1 MMKMQEKNKGRVFTV
16 PNVLSMIRLCLIPIF
31 VWLYCVRNEYLWT
44 AIILILSG
52 ITDVVDG
59 YIARHFN
66 AISDLGKI
74 IDPIADKLTQ
84 GAMLICLCLR
94 FPYMIVLILVM
105 AVKEISLGVATL
117 VFIKKTGS
125 VQSSRW
131 HGKVA
136 TVLLYATVVLHVLW
150 INIPPQ
156 ISTVIILISICMI
169 LLSFALYGIGYIK
182 ALLKRKNA
190 KKEAQI

>member
-1 MMKMQEKNKGRVFTV
+1 MKMQEKKRSRVFTV
-16 PNVLSMIRLCLIPIF
+16 PNILSMIRLCLIPIF
-31 VWLYCVRNEYLWT
+31 VWLYCVEKEYIWT
-44 AIILILSG
+44 TIILVFSG
-52 ITDVVDG
+52 LTDVVDG

-84 GAMLICLCLR
+84 GAMLICLCTR
-94 FPYMIVLILVM
+94 FRYMIVLILIM
-105 AVKEISLGVATL
+105 AIKEVTLGILTL
-117 VFIKKTGS
+117 ILIKKTGK

-150 INIPPQ
+150 INIPPH
-156 ISTVIILISICMI
+156 ISNIVILICICI
-169 LLSFALYGIGYIK
+169 VLLSFVLYGLGDIK
-182 ALLKRKNA
+182 TLLSYKKA